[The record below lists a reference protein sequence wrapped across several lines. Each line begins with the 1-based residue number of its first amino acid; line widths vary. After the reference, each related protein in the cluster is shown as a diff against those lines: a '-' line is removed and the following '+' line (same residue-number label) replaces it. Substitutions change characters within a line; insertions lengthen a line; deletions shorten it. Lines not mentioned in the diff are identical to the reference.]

1 MTRRL
6 AAALAATAVL
16 LAACGGS
23 DDDGAAQTDTAGG
36 GGDTTVS
43 VAEDAM
49 LGEILVD
56 SSGRALYTSE
66 QEADGTIVCEAG
78 CLELWLPL
86 TVSEGEAPTA
96 AEGVDGTLATVDR
109 DDGTAQ
115 VTLEGVPLYTFS
127 LDRSPGTVT
136 GNDVT
141 DDFDGV
147 TFTWHVAT
155 PSGEP
160 ADSNGDGGYGY

>member
-1 MTRRL
+1 MTARL
-6 AAALAATAVL
+6 AVAFAATAML
-16 LAACGGS
+16 LAGCAGG
-23 DDDGAAQTDTAGG
+23 DDDASTETGG
-36 GGDTTVS
+36 GGNATVS
-43 VAEDAM
+43 VTEDAT
-49 LGEILVD
+49 LGSILVD
-56 SSGRALYTSE
+56 SSGQALYTAE
-66 QEADGTIVCEAG
+66 QEEDGTIVCEAS
-78 CLELWLPL
+78 CLDLWLPL
-86 TVSEGEAPTA
+86 TVNDGETPTA
-96 AEGVDGTLATVDR
+96 AAGVDGSLATVAR

-127 LDRSPGTVT
+127 MDRSPGDVT

-160 ADSNGDGGYGY
+160 AESNGTGGYGY

>member
-1 MTRRL
+1 MTGRL
-6 AAALAATAVL
+6 AATFVAIMML
-16 LAACGGS
+16 LAGC
-23 DDDGAAQTDTAGG
+23 G
-36 GGDTTVS
+36 GGDDETSTATGGASDATVS
-43 VAEDAM
+43 VGEDATI
-49 LGEILVD
+49 GAILVD
-56 SSGRALYTSE
+56 SSGRALYTAE

-86 TVSEGEAPTA
+86 TVSEGETPTA
-96 AEGVDGTLATVDR
+96 AEGVDGELATVDR

-127 LDRSPGTVT
+127 LDRSPGDVT

-160 ADSNGDGGYGY
+160 ASPSDPGTGGYGY